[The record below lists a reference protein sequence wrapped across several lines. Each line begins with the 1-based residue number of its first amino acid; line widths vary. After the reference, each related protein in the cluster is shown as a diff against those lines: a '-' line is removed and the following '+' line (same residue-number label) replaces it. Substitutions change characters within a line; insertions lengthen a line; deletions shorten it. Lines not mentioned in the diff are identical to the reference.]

1 MVCGL
6 SFVFLF
12 RALQMLK
19 TGLVMFQKPT
29 CQITKAPF
37 INSDTI
43 NKCHDLNVL
52 GGAPF
57 SLEVLYF

>member
-1 MVCGL
+1 
-6 SFVFLF
+6 
-12 RALQMLK
+12 MLK